1 MDKQLKIGIE
11 TIDLLEQMTRVNN
24 QLWIVPNRM
33 QTVISPDSSKI
44 LVVQLKDDIP
54 DDWFPSW
61 KGNDIGFG
69 INDGIGFVR
78 IIKKLQKPYWDFS
91 KLQSKKQ
98 LLIIDEQ
105 TKSNLTVQT
114 IAPDSIARMDISK
127 FRIPNFEVQ
136 INLPWGEVENL
147 NKLTKLLPKV
157 ASTKKKSNLE
167 IRSDGK
173 ECWFK
178 INDGGVEKYFIE
190 DWSPNNKFLYFIK
203 PDRCKVAKGDYTIHL
218 SEQAMSKW
226 ISSDGKYI
234 YYIPLEP
241 NGWFEKKKT
250 QSEILQK
257 RKVSPVKVLT
267 SKEHQTATDFAGKV
281 NASWRKSVD
290 AIIETGELLDE
301 AKTKFRRNEMM
312 WSSFMNS
319 LPFGIRTVEMLINIA
334 KHKSLL
340 LNPKIHNQLPASW
353 GTLHELVS
361 VGSSQPITIYEN
373 DRGEVSLNPKEGFSK
388 KKIGKEDMLL
398 RGIEDKEPLIKPDMT
413 RKDAIN
419 YRTRVENT
427 YFPVVVK
434 KSAKPQPETFLTIKV
449 RTGKDVSVETLR
461 EVRDEVKSVLKGK
474 PFAIV
479 ENKRVIKKRK

>member
-1 MDKQLKIGIE
+1 MDKQIKIGIE
-11 TIDLLEQMTRVNN
+11 TIDLLEQMTRVNH

-33 QTVISPDSSKI
+33 QTVISPDNSKI
-44 LVVQLKDDIP
+44 LVVQINGDIP
-54 DDWFPSW
+54 EDWFPSW
-61 KGNDIGFG
+61 KGNEIGFG

-78 IIKKLQKPYWDFS
+78 TIKKMKKPSWNFS

-105 TKSNLTVQT
+105 TNSNLIVQT
-114 IAPDSIARMDISK
+114 IAPDSIIRMDLSK
-127 FRIPNFEVQ
+127 FRIPTFEVQ
-136 INLPWGEVENL
+136 INLPWKEIENL
-147 NKLTKLLPKV
+147 NKLTKFLPKD

-178 INDGGVEKYFIE
+178 INDEGVDKYFIE
-190 DWSPNNKFLYFIK
+190 DWSPNKKFSYLIK

-234 YYIPLEP
+234 YYIPLESS
-241 NGWFEKKKT
+241 GWFERKKPR
-250 QSEILQK
+250 SEILQK
-257 RKVSPVKVLT
+257 RKVAPVKILT
-267 SKEHQTATDFAGKV
+267 SKEHKTATDFADKV

-290 AIIETGELLDE
+290 AIIETGELLNE

-340 LNPKIHNQLPASW
+340 LNPKIRNQLPASW
-353 GTLHELVS
+353 GTLPTVA
-361 VGSSQPITIYEN
+361 
-373 DRGEVSLNPKEGFSK
+373 LN
-388 KKIGKEDMLL
+388 
-398 RGIEDKEPLIKPDMT
+398 
-413 RKDAIN
+413 
-419 YRTRVENT
+419 
-427 YFPVVVK
+427 
-434 KSAKPQPETFLTIKV
+434 
-449 RTGKDVSVETLR
+449 
-461 EVRDEVKSVLKGK
+461 
-474 PFAIV
+474 
-479 ENKRVIKKRK
+479 